1 MCSFI
6 LFPLDRSCQLKLVSN
21 THFSFPSLRFLI
33 EYFALI
39 YILLDRCTPEYV
51 YFILFQHHL
60 TAVNFFQ
67 LCKGE
72 GEVESNSGSHW
83 IIRGGLSQSKFI
95 STEKTQ
101 FTSDFLQK
109 GGGAGVWKKILL
121 F

>member
-1 MCSFI
+1 MYTRIC
-6 LFPLDRSCQLKLVSN
+6 
-21 THFSFPSLRFLI
+21 
-33 EYFALI
+33 
-39 YILLDRCTPEYV
+39 
-51 YFILFQHHL
+51 LFQHHL

-95 STEKTQ
+95 STEKNPVY
-101 FTSDFLQK
+101 FGFLQK
-109 GGGAGVWKKILL
+109 GGGGGVWKKILL